1 MRLLSSSSANTKTR
15 KSERPDYRIVSLALS
30 HAATAPGFPSNCPK
44 STKSCENSCVGGVGL
59 ASVWKSI
66 SEARQKKTA
75 FLRQDRSGF
84 LKQLY
89 EELAR
94 EQERADE
101 EGATLCARLN
111 CYSDLPWFMPSFG
124 SIPDKFPRMVLWDYS
139 KVKSYCFDAP
149 RNYIFTFSRTE
160 LNEDDC
166 IEVIEHGTNVAVVFG
181 EPGAG
186 FTGPRAY
193 SQRIPRT
200 YRFADGKQRLTYDAD
215 STDLRFLDFKAGQG
229 NQARYGRIA
238 ALRLKAS
245 NNDAH
250 QASLASG
257 FAVTVER

>member
-30 HAATAPGFPSNCPK
+30 PDRSAPGFQSNCPA
-44 STKSCENSCVGGVGL
+44 SSKSCVESCVANVGL
-59 ASVWKSI
+59 ASIWKSI
-66 SEARQKKTA
+66 SLARQNKTA
-75 FLRQDRSGF
+75 FMRLDRVGF

-101 EGATLCARLN
+101 ESAILAARLN
-111 CYSDLPWFMPSFG
+111 CYSDLCWFAG
-124 SIPDKFPRMVLWDYS
+124 TLKIVDKFPRAIFWDYT
-139 KVKSYCFDAP
+139 KMKSYCFDAP
-149 RNYIFTFSRTE
+149 SNYSFTFSRTE
-160 LNEDDC
+160 LNEDSC
-166 IEVIEHGTNVAVVFG
+166 IEVIERGTNVAVVFG
-181 EPGAG
+181 EPGVG

-193 SQRIPRT
+193 AQRIPRT
-200 YRFADGKQRLTYDAD
+200 YAIGGKPRLTYDAD
-215 STDLRFLDFKAGQG
+215 QSDLRFLDWHAGQG
-229 NQARYGRIA
+229 NQARIGRVA

-257 FAVTVER
+257 FAVTVE